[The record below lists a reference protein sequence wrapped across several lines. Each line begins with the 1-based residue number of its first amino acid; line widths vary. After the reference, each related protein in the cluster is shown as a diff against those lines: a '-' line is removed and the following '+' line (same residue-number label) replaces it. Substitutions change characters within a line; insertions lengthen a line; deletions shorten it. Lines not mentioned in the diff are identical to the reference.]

1 MSETLGTTPISAKVS
16 EDMTVFVD
24 ERATSLGI
32 TRSELVR
39 RVLQHYRDSHDGQL
53 TCPYC
58 DGTLRV
64 EL

>member
-1 MSETLGTTPISAKVS
+1 
-16 EDMTVFVD
+16 MTVFVD

-39 RVLQHYRDSHDGQL
+39 RVLTHYRDSHEGQL

-58 DGTLRV
+58 EGTLRV
-64 EL
+64 DI